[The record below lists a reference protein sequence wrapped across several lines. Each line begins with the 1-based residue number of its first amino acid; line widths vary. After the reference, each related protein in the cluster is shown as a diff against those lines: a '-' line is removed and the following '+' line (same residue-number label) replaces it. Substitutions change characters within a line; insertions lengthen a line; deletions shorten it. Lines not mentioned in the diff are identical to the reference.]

1 MGRVDPHLVAAFV
14 DPSPWLGSS
23 TQTSHGNGQSWLQS
37 VAVLALGT
45 RLSGMFT
52 KVLIANRGEIAVR
65 GIRAAYELGAK
76 TVAVFPYE
84 DRNADHRVKA
94 QESYLI
100 GEEGHPVRAYLDID
114 EIIRVAKE
122 AEADAVYPG
131 YGFLSENPDL
141 AAACQANGITF
152 VGPNADVL
160 ELAGNKVKALEQAR
174 KVGVPTLKS
183 TPPSTNVEELI
194 AGANEIGFPV
204 FIKAVAGGGGRGM
217 RRVDD
222 PARFADELG
231 AAMREAQGA
240 FGDPTVFVEQSMAA
254 PRHIEVQILADSQ
267 GNVVHLYE
275 RDCSIQ
281 RRHQKVVEIAPAPHI
296 TPQLREALTSDAVKF
311 AKAINYTC
319 AGTVEF
325 LVETT
330 GPRAGSHVFIEM
342 NPRIQVEHTVTE
354 EITDIDLVQAQ
365 LRIAAGES
373 LEEIGIRQQEIQ
385 IRGWALQCRITTE
398 DPANGF
404 RPDTGVIQAYRS
416 ASGGG
421 IRLDGGTTGTGV
433 EISPHFDSLLVKL
446 TSRGR
451 TFRDAI
457 VRAKRALAEFRVRGL
472 ATNIPFLRA
481 VLDDPDFDKGGVTTS
496 FIDER
501 PYLLAARVSA
511 DRGTKLARFLADVTV
526 NQPNGPAPTT
536 MEASVKLPKGK
547 PTDPIPDGARQR
559 LLALGPAGFAA
570 ELRAQQAVGVTDT
583 TFRDAHQS
591 LLATRVRT
599 RDLVA
604 VAPWQARLLPG
615 LFSVECWGGATYDVA
630 LRFLG
635 EDPWERLAKLRAA
648 MPNQN
653 LQMLLRGRNTVGY
666 TPYPTTVTTAFVAE
680 AAATGIDVFRIF
692 DALNDVEQMRP
703 AIDAVLTETS
713 SIAEVALCYTANLL
727 DPAESVYTLDYYL
740 RLAEQIVE
748 AGAHILAIKD
758 MAGLLRPAAA
768 AKLVAAL
775 RQRFDLPVHLHTHD
789 TTGGQL
795 ATLMAAI
802 DAGVDAV
809 DVANSAMASTTSQPP
824 MSALLMA
831 LEGTDRCPDI
841 DAEAV
846 LNLEPYWEAVRKVYQ
861 PFESGL
867 PAPTGRVYSHEIP
880 GGQLSNLRQQAIAL
894 GLGNRFED
902 IEEMYAAADKILGRP
917 TKVTPSSKV
926 VGDLALHLVAVG
938 ADPEEFAADPKRFDI
953 PDSVIGFLNGEL
965 GTPAGGWP
973 EPFRT
978 QALEGRRQPPRITE
992 VSQEDLSALE
1002 VPGVQ
1007 RQQTLNRLL
1016 FPGPTREFE
1025 ERRAD
1030 YGDISV
1036 LPTVPYL
1043 YGMQPGVEYPVTLDK
1058 GVTLLLALEAIGAPD
1073 NRAQRTVM
1081 TLLNGQLR
1089 PVRVRDNSLDDD
1101 VASAEKADP
1110 TNPGHVA
1117 APFSGAVTVT
1127 VAEGDVVA
1135 AGDQV
1140 ATIEAMKMEAA
1151 INAPVGGTVTR
1162 VVLNHTTRLEG
1173 GDLVVVIS

>member
-1 MGRVDPHLVAAFV
+1 
-14 DPSPWLGSS
+14 
-23 TQTSHGNGQSWLQS
+23 
-37 VAVLALGT
+37 
-45 RLSGMFT
+45 MFQ
-52 KVLIANRGEIAVR
+52 KVLVANRGEIAVR
-65 GIRAAYELGAK
+65 AVRAACELGCR

-84 DRNADHRVKA
+84 DRNADHRIKA
-94 QESYLI
+94 SESYLI
-100 GEEGHPVRAYLDID
+100 GERDHPVKAYLDIE

-122 AEADAVYPG
+122 SGADAVYPG

-141 AAACQANGITF
+141 AAACAANQITF
-152 VGPNADVL
+152 VGPSAEVL
-160 ELAGNKVKALEQAR
+160 ELAGNKVRALEQAR
-174 KVGVPTLKS
+174 RAGVPTLRS
-183 TPPSTNVEELI
+183 TSPSTDPEELI
-194 AGANEIGFPV
+194 AGAEEIGFPV

-222 PARFADELG
+222 PARFTEELG
-231 AAMREAQGA
+231 AAMREAEGA
-240 FGDPTVFVEQSMAA
+240 FGDPTVFVEQAVAA
-254 PRHIEVQILADSQ
+254 PRHIEVQVLADRQ
-267 GNVVHLYE
+267 GNVVHLFE

-296 TPQLREALTSDAVKF
+296 SDELRAALTADAVKF

-325 LVETT
+325 LVETS

-354 EITDIDLVQAQ
+354 EITDVDLVQAQ
-365 LRIAAGES
+365 LRIASGET
-373 LEEIGIRQQEIQ
+373 LDEIGIRQDELC
-385 IRGWALQCRITTE
+385 IRGAALQCRITTE
-398 DPANGF
+398 DPANSF

-416 ASGGG
+416 ASGAG

-433 EISPHFDSLLVKL
+433 EVSPHFDSLLVKL
-446 TSRGR
+446 TARGR
-451 TFRDAI
+451 SLHDAV
-457 VRAKRALAEFRVRGL
+457 VRARRALAEFRIRGI
-472 ATNIPFLRA
+472 ATNITFLRA
-481 VLDDPDFDKGGVTTS
+481 VLEDPDFGSGVVTTS

-501 PYLLAARVSA
+501 PHLLTGRIPA

-526 NQPNGPAPTT
+526 NQPNGPAPT
-536 MEASVKLPKGK
+536 ALDPSVKLPGTL
-547 PTDPIPDGARQR
+547 PAGEIPDGSRQR
-559 LLALGPAGFAA
+559 LLALGPVGFAKA
-570 ELRAQQAVGVTDT
+570 LREQRAVGVTDT

-615 LFSVECWGGATYDVA
+615 MFSVECWGGATYDVA

-635 EDPWERLAKLRAA
+635 EDPWERLEKLRAA

-666 TPYPTTVTTAFVAE
+666 TPYPTQVTRAFVSE
-680 AAATGIDVFRIF
+680 AAEVGVDIFRIF

-703 AIDAVLTETS
+703 AIDAVVHDTES
-713 SIAEVALCYTANLL
+713 VAEVALCYTANLL
-727 DPAESVYTLDYYL
+727 DPNEKTYTLDHYL
-740 RLAEQIVE
+740 RLAERIVD

-775 RQRFDLPVHLHTHD
+775 RERFELPVHLHTHD

-802 DAGVDAV
+802 EAGVDAV
-809 DVANSAMASTTSQPP
+809 DVANSAMSSTTSQPP

-831 LEGTDRCPDI
+831 LDGTDRAPDI
-841 DAEAV
+841 DPEAV
-846 LNLEPYWEAVRKVYQ
+846 LDLEPYWEAVRKVYA

-894 GLGNRFED
+894 GLGDKFEA
-902 IEEMYAAADKILGRP
+902 IEAMYAAADKILGRP

-938 ADPEEFAADPKRFDI
+938 ADPAEFAAEPRRFDI

-965 GTPAGGWP
+965 GEPAGGWP
-973 EPFRT
+973 EPFRSR
-978 QALEGRRQPPRITE
+978 ALEGRRTPPRVTE
-992 VSQEDLSALE
+992 VAPEDLSLLTT
-1002 VPGVQ
+1002 PGIE

-1016 FPGPTREFE
+1016 FPGPTREFQQK
-1025 ERRAD
+1025 RD
-1030 YGDISV
+1030 DFGDVSV

-1043 YGMQPGVEYPVTLDK
+1043 YGMEPGHEYPVTLEK
-1058 GVTLLLALEAIGAPD
+1058 GVTLLLGLEAIGAPD
-1073 NRAQRTVM
+1073 KWARRNVM

-1089 PVRVRDNSLDDD
+1089 PVRVRDNSLESE

-1110 TNPGHVA
+1110 SNRGHVA
-1117 APFSGAVTVT
+1117 APFAGAVTVT
-1127 VAEGDVVA
+1127 VAEGDEVA
-1135 AGDQV
+1135 VGDQV

-1151 INAPVGGTVTR
+1151 INAPVAGVIER
-1162 VVLNHTTRLEG
+1162 VVLMGTTQLDG